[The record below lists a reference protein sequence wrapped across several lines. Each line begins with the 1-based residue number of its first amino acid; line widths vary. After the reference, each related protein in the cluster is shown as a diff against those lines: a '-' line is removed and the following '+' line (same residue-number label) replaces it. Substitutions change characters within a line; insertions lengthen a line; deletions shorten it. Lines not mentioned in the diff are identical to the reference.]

1 MTKLEKI
8 AELRTRAEEALKRS
22 FAKDFTGNSA
32 NPVDQLTASQIE
44 TLLENE
50 ELRLSKE
57 QLQRELK
64 TYKDLFNYAPVAY
77 ITLDDEGIIHHFNK
91 AAYGYIPN
99 EGLKTG
105 KLSVYQITP
114 AEAHYN
120 LSEMIDKA
128 FRTGIEQSGHLPLQ
142 MGHNDFTDHRIL
154 VSRYKDRAS
163 EKFFCKMIILSM
175 ADDIND
181 YREELRDEKAAYLDL
196 MNNVDDGIFY
206 AKKGILY
213 SVNASLAKML
223 GYEASD
229 LIGNPIWSL
238 STKCYK
244 NLVRSIFLKKVNSE
258 LKPAYDIKCV
268 RKDGS
273 IQWMQFKIKHLDGQN
288 KSFGMVSDIGQRK
301 ETEQKLKRSERD
313 LKRSNV
319 AKDKFFSIVSHDLKT
334 PFSTL
339 MGYNYLLLKEYKQYD
354 DEQRESMIRTLYD
367 ITKQTFNLLD
377 NILVW
382 SRSQTGS
389 IPFAPRKFNI
399 TKMLLENIRLYTPT
413 ARSKNISLV
422 LEPDIQNVEV
432 FADPEMIH
440 TVIRNLVNNALKF
453 TMEQGEV
460 RIGVYDYDPEK
471 VSVTVTDTG
480 VGIDPK
486 KSRDIFRIDSSSSTR
501 GTHYEKGT
509 GLGLGICKEFVVK
522 NKGTIWVD
530 SVPGQGSRF
539 SFTVYKDNPEEESSL
554 IRE

>member
-22 FAKDFTGNSA
+22 FAEIYSGNSTK
-32 NPVDQLTASQIE
+32 PVDQLTAGQIE

-77 ITLDDEGIIHHFNK
+77 ITLDAEGVIHHFNK

-105 KLSVYQITP
+105 KLSVFQITS
-114 AEAHYN
+114 AESHFV
-120 LSEMIDKA
+120 LSEMIEQA
-128 FRTGIEQSGHLPLQ
+128 FTTGLEQSGHLPLR
-142 MGHNDFTDHRIL
+142 MGHNDYTDHRIL

-163 EKFFCKMIILSM
+163 QTYFCKMIILSM
-175 ADDIND
+175 TDDAND
-181 YREELRDEKAAYLDL
+181 YKEELRDEKEAYLDL
-196 MNNVDDGIFY
+196 MNNIDDGIFY
-206 AKKGILY
+206 AKQGILY
-213 SVNASLAKML
+213 SVNNSMAGML
-223 GYEASD
+223 GYNESE
-229 LIGNPIWSL
+229 LLGKPIWSL
-238 STKCYK
+238 TTKYYK
-244 NLVRSIFLKKVNSE
+244 NLVRALFLKRENFD

-273 IQWMQFKIKHLDGQN
+273 IQWMEFKIKHLENQD
-288 KSFGMVSDIGQRK
+288 KSFCMVSDITRRK
-301 ETEQKLKRSERD
+301 ETEHKLKRSERD
-313 LKRSNV
+313 LKRSNA

-334 PFSTL
+334 PFNTL
-339 MGYNYLLLKEYKQYD
+339 MGYNYLLMKEYKQYD
-354 DEQRESMIRTLYD
+354 DEKRESMIRTLYD
-367 ITKQTFNLLD
+367 ITKQTFNLLE

-382 SRSQTGS
+382 SRSHTGS
-389 IPFAPRKFNI
+389 IPYAPRRFNI

-413 ARSKNISLV
+413 ARSKNISLI
-422 LEPDIQNVEV
+422 LEPDIQNIEV

-453 TMEQGEV
+453 TNEQGEV
-460 RIGVYDYDPEK
+460 RIGVFDYDPEK

-480 VGIDPK
+480 IGIDPK
-486 KSRDIFRIDSSSSTR
+486 KSKDIFRIDSSSSTR

-539 SFTVYKDNPEEESSL
+539 SFTLYKENPEE
-554 IRE
+554 